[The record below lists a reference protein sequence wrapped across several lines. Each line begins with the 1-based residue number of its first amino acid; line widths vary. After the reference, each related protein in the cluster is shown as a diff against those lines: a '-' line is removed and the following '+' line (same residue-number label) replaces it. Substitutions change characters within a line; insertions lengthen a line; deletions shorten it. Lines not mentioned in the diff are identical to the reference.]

1 MPEVPLGPEVKLI
14 GFAVKAPVSKPPL
27 TSCAC
32 VVDALNARA
41 AATAMLLPIIVFKIF
56 IEFFYVRLFMFGFV
70 CLLMLIGMFL
80 LD

>member
-1 MPEVPLGPEVKLI
+1 
-14 GFAVKAPVSKPPL
+14 VSKPPL

-56 IEFFYVRLFMFGFV
+56 IEFFYVRL
-70 CLLMLIGMFL
+70 CLLTDANWDVFTILS
-80 LD
+80 